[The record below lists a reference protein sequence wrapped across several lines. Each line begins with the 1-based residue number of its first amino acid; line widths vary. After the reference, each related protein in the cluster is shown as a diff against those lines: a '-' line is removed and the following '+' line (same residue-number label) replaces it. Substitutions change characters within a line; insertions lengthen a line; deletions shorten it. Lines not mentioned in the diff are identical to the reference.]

1 MGVFKEGLNS
11 IGRVIA
17 GGRNKIER
25 RLLERRK
32 ASKRERVIF
41 YAKVFSGEA
50 TDRRINLFD
59 RRQSG

>member
-1 MGVFKEGLNS
+1 MGVFKEGLDS
-11 IGRVIA
+11 IGRVLV
-17 GGRNKIER
+17 GGKNKSER
-25 RLLERRK
+25 RALERRK

-50 TDRRINLFD
+50 FDRRVNLFD